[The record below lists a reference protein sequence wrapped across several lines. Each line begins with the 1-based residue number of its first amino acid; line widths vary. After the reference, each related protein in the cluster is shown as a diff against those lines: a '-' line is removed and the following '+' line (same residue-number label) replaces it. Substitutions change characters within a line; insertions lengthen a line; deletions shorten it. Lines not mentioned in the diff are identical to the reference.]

1 MQIYLPI
8 AELPISVLM
17 VLGLSG
23 AVGFISGLF
32 GVGGGF
38 LIIPALVLM
47 LGIDMQ
53 IAIGTSLLIIVAN
66 SAAGL
71 ISHLGSGVTIDPAIT
86 ISFTGA
92 AIVASLVAGRF
103 GNRVDTGKLQHWF
116 AYLVFAVAAYILFD
130 TLVLSR

>member
-1 MQIYLPI
+1 
-8 AELPISVLM
+8 
-17 VLGLSG
+17 
-23 AVGFISGLF
+23 
-32 GVGGGF
+32 
-38 LIIPALVLM
+38 VLM

-92 AIVASLVAGRF
+92 AIVASVVAGRC